1 MQPVEEHRPELTLA
15 ADLTEQQKLQ
25 TRQQCFYGC
34 VFCGS
39 PVFRYYAQPAT
50 QPGEQPDSI
59 SAVLICP
66 LHAKQLRSALLSRNT
81 LVERINQPFNQQR
94 INKPGFSFDPNR
106 RVQVSVGMNTVY
118 ADFVPGDS
126 EQHCIWVNGQEF
138 FTLHSESG
146 WLCFS
151 FMMSDAS
158 GQTLIKVEKGEL
170 QHSPEYWEYS
180 YEVNALKIRDQQRRL
195 QFTAQL
201 CNDRVL
207 LTKGHFVDQCGD
219 GFVVE
224 GNRVIA
230 MLDGQ
235 KGGQYMHRIEPGRY
249 KGGWALFNKIRH
261 PDLVMPGNFAFVCAA
276 KRKYPGTDR

>member
-1 MQPVEEHRPELTLA
+1 MQPIKGHQPDIILA
-15 ADLTEQQKLQ
+15 AELTEQQKLQ
-25 TRQQCFYGC
+25 ARQQCFYGC

-39 PVFRYYAQPAT
+39 PVFGYYVQP
-50 QPGEQPDSI
+50 QN
-59 SAVLICP
+59 SAIVLICS
-66 LHAKQLRSALLSRNT
+66 LHIKQLRSTLLSPST
-81 LVERINQPFNQQR
+81 LVERTSQPFNQQR

-118 ADFVPGDS
+118 ADFIPNGG
-126 EQHCIWVNGQEF
+126 EQYCIWVNGQEL
-138 FTLHSESG
+138 FTLHAESG

-151 FMMSDAS
+151 FIVSDSA
-158 GQTLIKVEKGEL
+158 GQPL
-170 QHSPEYWEYS
+170 
-180 YEVNALKIRDQQRRL
+180 IRDQQRRL

-207 LTKGHFVDQCGD
+207 LTKGHFVDSYGD

-276 KRKYPGTDR
+276 KRKYPGTER

>member
-1 MQPVEEHRPELTLA
+1 MPQIEGQHPELILA
-15 ADLTEQQKLQ
+15 TGLTDQQKLQ
-25 TRQQCFYGC
+25 VRQQCFYGC

-39 PVFRYYAQPAT
+39 PVFHYYLQPLGA
-50 QPGEQPDSI
+50 

-66 LHAKQLRSALLSRNT
+66 LHAKQLRSTLLSPST
-81 LVERINQPFNQQR
+81 LDERIRQPFNQQR

-118 ADFVPGDS
+118 ADFPPEGG
-126 EQHCIWVNGQEF
+126 EQYCVWVNGQDF
-138 FTLHSESG
+138 FTIHAESG

-151 FMMSDAS
+151 FMLSDAA
-158 GQTLIKVEKGEL
+158 GQCLTRVEKGEL
-170 QHSPEYWEYS
+170 QQSPAFWEYS
-180 YEVNALKIRDQQRRL
+180 YEVNTLKIRDQQRRL
-195 QFTAQL
+195 QCTAQL

-207 LTKGHFVDQCGD
+207 LTKGHFVDSFGD

-261 PDLVMPGNFAFVCAA
+261 PELVMPGNFAFVCAA

>member
-1 MQPVEEHRPELTLA
+1 MLYAGFINMQPIEVQPSGITLA
-15 ADLTEQQKLQ
+15 SDLTDEQKLQ
-25 TRQQCFYGC
+25 ARQDCCYGC
-34 VFCGS
+34 IFCGS
-39 PVFRYYAQPAT
+39 PVFSYFT
-50 QPGEQPDSI
+50 QPHTAAI
-59 SAVLICP
+59 ALICP
-66 LHAKQLRSALLSRNT
+66 LHAKQLRSTLLSPST
-81 LVERINQPFNQQR
+81 LAERMEQPFNRQR

-118 ADFVPGDS
+118 ADFTPAGG
-126 EQHCIWVNGQEF
+126 EQHCIWINGQEF

-151 FMMSDAS
+151 FMVSDSA
-158 GQTLIKVEKGEL
+158 GQLLIQVDKGEL
-170 QHSPEYWEYS
+170 LQSPEQWDYN
-180 YEVNALKIRDQQRRL
+180 YEVNTLKIRDNLRRL

-207 LTKGHFVDQCGD
+207 LTKGHFLDRFGD

-261 PDLVMPGNFAFVCAA
+261 PELAMPGQFAFVCAA
-276 KRKYPGTDR
+276 KRKYSGVSG

>member
-1 MQPVEEHRPELTLA
+1 MQPVGEHQSALILA
-15 ADLTEQQKLQ
+15 ADLTQPQKLQ

-39 PVFRYYAQPAT
+39 PVFSYYLQPNH
-50 QPGEQPDSI
+50 Q

-66 LHAKQLRSALLSRNT
+66 LHVKQLQSSLLSRST
-81 LVERINQPFNQQR
+81 LAERIAQPFNQQR
-94 INKPGFSFDPNR
+94 IHKPGFSFDPNR

-118 ADFVPGDS
+118 ADFMPADS
-126 EQHCIWVNGQEF
+126 EQYCIWVNGLEF

-151 FMMSDAS
+151 FMLSDAA
-158 GQTLIKVEKGEL
+158 GQPLLKVEKGEL
-170 QHSPEYWEYS
+170 KLSPEHWEYS
-180 YEVNALKIRDQQRRL
+180 YEVNTLKIRDQQRRL
-195 QFTAQL
+195 QCTAQL

-207 LTKGHFVDQCGD
+207 LTKGHFVDPSGD

-276 KRKYPGTDR
+276 KRKYPGSER

>member
-1 MQPVEEHRPELTLA
+1 MQPVEEHQPELRLA
-15 ADLTEQQKLQ
+15 ADLTEQQKLHS
-25 TRQQCFYGC
+25 RQQCFYGC
-34 VFCGS
+34 IFCGS
-39 PVFRYYAQPAT
+39 PVFRYYEHPQVTA
-50 QPGEQPDSI
+50 
-59 SAVLICP
+59 AVLICP
-66 LHAKQLRSALLSRNT
+66 LHARQLRGTLLSHST
-81 LVERINQPFNQQR
+81 LVERSQQPFNQHR
-94 INKPGFSFDPNR
+94 INKPGFSFDPDR

-118 ADFVPGDS
+118 ADFNPEGG
-126 EQHCIWVNGQEF
+126 EQYCIWVNGQEL
-138 FTLHSESG
+138 FTLHAESG

-151 FMMSDAS
+151 FAVSDPT
-158 GQTLIKVEKGEL
+158 GQALIRVEKGEL
-170 QHSPEYWEYS
+170 QLSPEQWEYS
-180 YEVNALKIRDQQRRL
+180 YEVNTLKIRDQQRRL

-207 LTKGHFVDQCGD
+207 LTKGHFVDASGD

-261 PDLVMPGNFAFVCAA
+261 PELVMPGNFAFVCAA
-276 KRKYPGTDR
+276 KRKYSGSDR

>member
-1 MQPVEEHRPELTLA
+1 MQPVEEHQSALILA
-15 ADLTEQQKLQ
+15 ADLTQQQKLQ

-39 PVFRYYAQPAT
+39 PVFRYYQQPNH
-50 QPGEQPDSI
+50 Q

-66 LHAKQLRSALLSRNT
+66 LHAKQLNSTLLSRST
-81 LVERINQPFNQQR
+81 LAERVNQPFNQQR
-94 INKPGFSFDPNR
+94 INKPGFSFDPHR

-118 ADFVPGDS
+118 ADFAATET
-126 EQHCIWVNGQEF
+126 EQYCIWVNGREF
-138 FTLHSESG
+138 FTLYSESG

-151 FMMSDAS
+151 FMMSDAA
-158 GQTLIKVEKGEL
+158 GQVLIDVEKGEL
-170 QHSPEYWEYS
+170 KQSPEHWEYS
-180 YEVNALKIRDQQRRL
+180 YEVNTLKIRDQQRRL

-207 LTKGHFVDQCGD
+207 LTKGHFVDPSGD

-276 KRKYPGTDR
+276 KRKYPGTER

>member
-1 MQPVEEHRPELTLA
+1 MQPIEAHKPDLTLA
-15 ADLTEQQKLQ
+15 TDLTDQQKLEA
-25 TRQQCFYGC
+25 RQQCFYGC

-39 PVFRYYAQPAT
+39 PVFRYYFP
-50 QPGEQPDSI
+50 PDSL

-66 LHAKQLRSALLSRNT
+66 LHAKQLRSTLLSAST

-94 INKPGFSFDPNR
+94 VNKPGFSFDPNR
-106 RVQVSVGMNTVY
+106 RVQMSVGMNTVY
-118 ADFVPGDS
+118 ADFVPSGG
-126 EQHCIWVNGQEF
+126 EQYCIWVNGQEL

-151 FMMSDAS
+151 FVLSDPT
-158 GQTLIKVEKGEL
+158 GQVLIRVEKGEL
-170 QHSPEYWEYS
+170 QLSPDQWEYS
-180 YEVNALKIRDQQRRL
+180 YEVNTLKIRDQQRRL

-207 LTKGHFVDQCGD
+207 LTKGNFVDSCGD

-261 PDLVMPGNFAFVCAA
+261 PELVMPGNFAFVCAA
-276 KRKYPGTDR
+276 KRKYPGSER

>member
-1 MQPVEEHRPELTLA
+1 MPPVEGHQPELIFA
-15 ADLTEQQKLQ
+15 SDLTPLQKLAV
-25 TRQQCFYGC
+25 RQQCFYGC

-39 PVFRYYAQPAT
+39 PVFHYYF
-50 QPGEQPDSI
+50 QPGSS

-66 LHAKQLRSALLSRNT
+66 LHAKQLRGTLLSPST
-81 LVERINQPFNQQR
+81 LVERTSQPFNQQR
-94 INKPGFSFDPNR
+94 VNKPGFSFDPNR

-118 ADFVPGDS
+118 ADFVPEGG
-126 EQHCIWVNGQEF
+126 EQYCIWVNGQEF

-151 FMMSDAS
+151 FMVSDSA
-158 GQTLIKVEKGEL
+158 GQPLIRVEKGEL
-170 QHSPEYWEYS
+170 LQSPEQWEYS
-180 YEVNALKIRDQQRRL
+180 YEVNTLKIRDQQRRL

-207 LTKGHFVDQCGD
+207 LTKGNFIDSYGD
-219 GFVVE
+219 GFAVE

-261 PDLVMPGNFAFVCAA
+261 PELAMPGNFAFVCAA
-276 KRKYPGTDR
+276 KRKYPGTER

>member
-1 MQPVEEHRPELTLA
+1 MPPIEERAPELVLVS
-15 ADLTEQQKLQ
+15 DLTDEQKLLA
-25 TRQQCFYGC
+25 RQQCFYGC

-39 PVFRYYAQPAT
+39 PVFQYYFQPYSAT
-50 QPGEQPDSI
+50 AAI
-59 SAVLICP
+59 ICP
-66 LHAKQLRSALLSRNT
+66 LHAKQLRSTLLSPST
-81 LVERINQPFNQQR
+81 LSERVRQPFNQQR
-94 INKPGFSFDPNR
+94 MNKPGFSFDPNR

-118 ADFVPGDS
+118 ADFLPSGG
-126 EQHCIWVNGQEF
+126 EQHCIWVNGQEL
-138 FTLHSESG
+138 FTLHAESG

-151 FMMSDAS
+151 FTLSDQS
-158 GQTLIKVEKGEL
+158 GQPLIRVEKGQLL
-170 QHSPEYWEYS
+170 QSPEQWEYS
-180 YEVNALKIRDQQRRL
+180 YEVNTLKIRDQQRRL

-207 LTKGHFVDQCGD
+207 LTKGHFVDSYGD

-276 KRKYPGTDR
+276 KRKYPGSER

>member
-1 MQPVEEHRPELTLA
+1 MPPIEERMPELILA
-15 ADLTEQQKLQ
+15 SDLTDEQKLLA
-25 TRQQCFYGC
+25 RQQCFYGC
-34 VFCGS
+34 IFCGS
-39 PVFRYYAQPAT
+39 PVFQYYFQPYSAT
-50 QPGEQPDSI
+50 ATI
-59 SAVLICP
+59 ICP
-66 LHAKQLRSALLSRNT
+66 LHVKQLRSTLLSPST
-81 LVERINQPFNQQR
+81 LSERIQQPFNQQR

-118 ADFVPGDS
+118 ADFLPGGG
-126 EQHCIWVNGQEF
+126 EQHCIWVNGQEL
-138 FTLHSESG
+138 FTIHAESG

-151 FMMSDAS
+151 FVLSDQA
-158 GQTLIKVEKGEL
+158 GQPLIKVEKGQLL
-170 QHSPEYWEYS
+170 QSPEQWEYS
-180 YEVNALKIRDQQRRL
+180 YEVNTLKIRDQQRRL

-207 LTKGHFVDQCGD
+207 LTKGHFVDSYGD

-276 KRKYPGTDR
+276 KRKYPGSER

>member
-1 MQPVEEHRPELTLA
+1 MHPLEGQQPELSLA
-15 ADLTEQQKLQ
+15 TDLTEQQKLQ
-25 TRQQCFYGC
+25 ARQNCFYGC

-39 PVFRYYAQPAT
+39 PVFNYYL
-50 QPGEQPDSI
+50 QPDSS
-59 SAVLICP
+59 SAILICP
-66 LHAKQLRSALLSRNT
+66 LHSKQLRSTLLSKST
-81 LVERINQPFNQQR
+81 LTERTEQPFNQQR

-106 RVQVSVGMNTVY
+106 RVQISVGMNTVY
-118 ADFVPGDS
+118 GDFVSYDTD
-126 EQHCIWVNGQEF
+126 QYCIWVNGQEF

-151 FMMSDAS
+151 FMMSDAA

-170 QHSPEYWEYS
+170 KQSPEQWEYN
-180 YEVNALKIRDQQRRL
+180 YEVNTLKIRDQQRRL

-207 LTKGHFVDQCGD
+207 LTKGHFVDQSGD

-249 KGGWALFNKIRH
+249 RGGWALFNKIRH

-276 KRKYPGTDR
+276 KRKSAGSAR

>member
-1 MQPVEEHRPELTLA
+1 MQPIEAHKPDLTLA
-15 ADLTEQQKLQ
+15 TDLTDQQKSEA
-25 TRQQCFYGC
+25 RQQCFYGC

-39 PVFRYYAQPAT
+39 PVFRYYFP
-50 QPGEQPDSI
+50 PDSL

-66 LHAKQLRSALLSRNT
+66 LHAKQLRNTLLSAST

-94 INKPGFSFDPNR
+94 VHKPGFSFDPNR

-118 ADFVPGDS
+118 ADFVPGGG
-126 EQHCIWVNGQEF
+126 EQYCIWVNGQEL

-151 FMMSDAS
+151 FLLSDTR
-158 GQTLIKVEKGEL
+158 GQVLIRVEKGEL
-170 QHSPEYWEYS
+170 QLSPDQWEYS
-180 YEVNALKIRDQQRRL
+180 YEVNTLKIRDQQRRL

-207 LTKGHFVDQCGD
+207 LTKGHFVDSFGD

-235 KGGQYMHRIEPGRY
+235 KGGHYMHRIEPGRY

-261 PDLVMPGNFAFVCAA
+261 PELVMPGNFAFVCAA
-276 KRKYPGTDR
+276 KRKYPGSER

>member
-1 MQPVEEHRPELTLA
+1 MQPVEEHQPELKLA
-15 ADLTEQQKLQ
+15 ADLTDQQKLQ
-25 TRQQCFYGC
+25 SRQHCFYGC
-34 VFCGS
+34 IFCGS
-39 PVFRYYAQPAT
+39 PVFRYYEQAQSPT
-50 QPGEQPDSI
+50 
-59 SAVLICP
+59 AVLICP
-66 LHAKQLRSALLSRNT
+66 LHARQLRSFLLSHST
-81 LVERINQPFNQQR
+81 LIERTAQPFNQHR
-94 INKPGFSFDPNR
+94 INKPGFSFDPDR

-118 ADFVPGDS
+118 ADFSPEGG
-126 EQHCIWVNGQEF
+126 EQYCIWVNGLEL
-138 FTLHSESG
+138 FTLHAESG

-151 FMMSDAS
+151 FTLSDPT
-158 GQTLIKVEKGEL
+158 GQPLIRVIKGEL
-170 QHSPEYWEYS
+170 QLGPEQWDYS
-180 YEVNALKIRDQQRRL
+180 YEVNTFKIRDQQRRL

-207 LTKGHFVDQCGD
+207 LTKGHFVDPYGD

-261 PDLVMPGNFAFVCAA
+261 PELVMPGNFAFVCAA
-276 KRKYPGTDR
+276 KRKYSGFER

>member
-1 MQPVEEHRPELTLA
+1 MQPVGEHQSALILA
-15 ADLTEQQKLQ
+15 ADLTQPQKLH

-39 PVFRYYAQPAT
+39 PVFSYYLQPNH
-50 QPGEQPDSI
+50 Q

-66 LHAKQLRSALLSRNT
+66 LHVKQLQSSLLSRST
-81 LVERINQPFNQQR
+81 LAERIAQPFNQQR
-94 INKPGFSFDPNR
+94 IHKPGFSFDPNR

-118 ADFVPGDS
+118 ADFMPADS
-126 EQHCIWVNGQEF
+126 EQYCIWVNGLEF

-151 FMMSDAS
+151 FMLSDAA
-158 GQTLIKVEKGEL
+158 GQPLLKVEKGEL
-170 QHSPEYWEYS
+170 KLSPEHWEYS
-180 YEVNALKIRDQQRRL
+180 YEVNTLKIRDQQRRL
-195 QFTAQL
+195 QCTAQL

-207 LTKGHFVDQCGD
+207 LTKGHFVDPSGD

-276 KRKYPGTDR
+276 KRKYPGSER

>member
-1 MQPVEEHRPELTLA
+1 MQPIKGHQPDIILA
-15 ADLTEQQKLQ
+15 AELTEQQKLQ
-25 TRQQCFYGC
+25 ARQQCFYGC

-39 PVFRYYAQPAT
+39 PVFGYYVQP
-50 QPGEQPDSI
+50 QN
-59 SAVLICP
+59 SAIVLICS
-66 LHAKQLRSALLSRNT
+66 LHIKQLRSTLLSPST
-81 LVERINQPFNQQR
+81 LVERTSQPFNQQR

-118 ADFVPGDS
+118 ADFIPNGG
-126 EQHCIWVNGQEF
+126 EQYCIWVNGQEL
-138 FTLHSESG
+138 FTLHAESG

-151 FMMSDAS
+151 FIVSDSA
-158 GQTLIKVEKGEL
+158 GQPLIRVNKGEL
-170 QHSPEYWEYS
+170 QQSPEFWEYS
-180 YEVNALKIRDQQRRL
+180 YEVNTLKIRDQQRRL

-207 LTKGHFVDQCGD
+207 LTKGHFVDSYGD

-276 KRKYPGTDR
+276 KRKYPGTER

>member
-1 MQPVEEHRPELTLA
+1 MQPIEAHKPDFSLA
-15 ADLTEQQKLQ
+15 TDLTEQQKLNA
-25 TRQQCFYGC
+25 RQHCFYGC

-39 PVFRYYAQPAT
+39 PVFRYYF
-50 QPGEQPDSI
+50 QPDSAG
-59 SAVLICP
+59 AVLICH
-66 LHAKQLRSALLSRNT
+66 LHAKQLRTTLLSPST
-81 LVERINQPFNQQR
+81 LLERIRQPFNQQR

-118 ADFVPGDS
+118 ADFVADS
-126 EQHCIWVNGQEF
+126 EEQYCIWVNGQEF
-138 FTLHSESG
+138 FTLHAESG

-151 FMMSDAS
+151 FSLSDNT
-158 GQTLIKVEKGEL
+158 GQPLIRVERGEL
-170 QHSPEYWEYS
+170 IQSPELWDYT
-180 YEVNALKIRDQQRRL
+180 YEINTLKIRDLQRRL

-207 LTKGHFVDQCGD
+207 LTKGNFIDSFGD

-261 PDLVMPGNFAFVCAA
+261 PELVMPGNFAFVCAA
-276 KRKYPGTDR
+276 KRKYSGSER

>member
-1 MQPVEEHRPELTLA
+1 MQPVEAHNPDISLA
-15 ADLTEQQKLQ
+15 SELTEQQKLQ
-25 TRQQCFYGC
+25 ARQQCFYGC

-39 PVFRYYAQPAT
+39 PVFRYYQSPKS
-50 QPGEQPDSI
+50 P
-59 SAVLICP
+59 SAVLICA
-66 LHAKQLRSALLSRNT
+66 LHAKQLHGTFLSPSTLL
-81 LVERINQPFNQQR
+81 ERISQPFNQQR
-94 INKPGFSFDPNR
+94 VNKPGFSFDPER

-118 ADFVPGDS
+118 ADFLQSGG
-126 EQHCIWVNGQEF
+126 EQYCIWVNGQEL

-151 FMMSDAS
+151 FMLSDNT
-158 GQTLIKVEKGEL
+158 GETVIRVDKGEL
-170 QHSPEYWEYS
+170 QLSPEHWEYS
-180 YEVNALKIRDQQRRL
+180 YEVNTLKIRDQQRKL

-207 LTKGHFVDQCGD
+207 LTKGQFIDNFGD

-235 KGGQYMHRIEPGRY
+235 KGGHYMHRIEPGRY

-276 KRKYPGTDR
+276 KRKSSGTER